1 MYFILFI
8 QPAMNLLTQELLK
21 KLPPLGHSIDTE
33 DEPQAIVKWFT
44 PDSNFT
50 WYVAEYDPATG
61 QCFGLV
67 DGFAKEFGYFN
78 INEIKAL
85 RGPKPFCLP
94 VERDW
99 SFEPVNLNSLV

>member
-1 MYFILFI
+1 MK
-8 QPAMNLLTQELLK
+8 LLTKELLK
-21 KLPPLGHSIDTE
+21 KLPPIGHSIETKK
-33 DEPQAIVKWFT
+33 EPQAIVKWFT

-85 RGPKPFCLP
+85 RGPLKLP

-99 SFEPVNLNSLV
+99 AFDPVNINSLV

>member
-1 MYFILFI
+1 
-8 QPAMNLLTQELLK
+8 MNLLTKELLK
-21 KLPPLGHSIDTE
+21 KLPPLGHSIETKE
-33 DEPQAIVKWFT
+33 EPQAIVKWFT

-67 DGFAKEFGYFN
+67 DGFAKEFGYFMLD
-78 INEIKAL
+78 EIKAL
-85 RGPKPFCLP
+85 RGPLKLP

-99 SFEPVNLNSLV
+99 SFDPVNINSLV